1 MENRALNEILQN
13 KILDYA
19 SLYSNTAERA
29 QLGLI
34 LGNTCQLI
42 IRTTG
47 TQVPPSLNFVLMKG
61 PHSKQNSLLTLS
73 PWEGGLL
80 NPWIATSITLFTI
93 MIAVDSYIT
102 RANEKHHKLH
112 DQWPLTTLIP
122 ISFDSLVLTNNSAC
136 LQDLHIFLQ
145 SKYNTKQKNTFLLT
159 I

>member
-1 MENRALNEILQN
+1 MENKALKEILQR
-13 KILDYA
+13 KILGYA
-19 SLYSNTAERA
+19 SLYSITAEKAHFRR
-29 QLGLI
+29 I
-34 LGNTCQLI
+34 LGNICQLI
-42 IRTTG
+42 RTPG
-47 TQVPPSLNFVLMKG
+47 TQVPPSLKIVLMKG

-122 ISFDSLVLTNNSAC
+122 ISHDSSVLTNNSAGFQE
-136 LQDLHIFLQ
+136 LYFFLQ
-145 SKYNTKQKNTFLLT
+145 WKYNTKQNNTFLLAT
-159 I
+159 